1 MAVKY
6 LAGDRLQGTAA
17 ERAAL
22 TTGATSTC
30 QGEAYSGDYIGLGHT
45 GAGGDKTHVGMSP
58 ITSNTLIGTVASG
71 IKFKMRTSGSPTDPV
86 VKAQIYN
93 ASNVLQQT
101 STNTI
106 ADLDGTFTLR
116 EFNFATSFTVTV
128 GFKYVVTLE
137 SGTVSDSNRV
147 DLNQSGSTADNNNSP
162 YQTSSGWYNMTL
174 PCTICFTAPA
184 VYPNLPNGAIF
195 EESDGTGKH
204 YMWDGT
210 NTWNEM
216 IA

>member
-1 MAVKY
+1 MAVTY
-6 LAGDRLQGTAA
+6 LSGQRIQGVLGAA
-17 ERAAL
+17 VSA
-22 TTGATSTC
+22 C

-45 GAGGDKTHVGMSP
+45 GAGGDKTHVGFSP
-58 ITSNTLIGTVASG
+58 ISSNTLIGTVASG

-93 ASNVLQQT
+93 DSNVLQQT

-116 EFNFATSFTVTV
+116 EFNFASSFTVTQ

-174 PCTICFTAPA
+174 PCTVCFTAPA
-184 VYPNLPNGAIF
+184 ADEKTTVTDVPAGSQF
-195 EESDGTGKH
+195 EETDTRKIYQFDGTD
-204 YMWDGT
+204 WVERGT
-210 NTWNEM
+210 A
-216 IA
+216 I